1 MRSSS
6 VLALVLALLVAIPAS
21 AAGQLD
27 AEASAA
33 VVATWRVSLSDV
45 AYPGVSVL
53 VEYREKWAVHSQ
65 FALLTIK
72 DQAVTAHALLLIATP
87 DADPSAPPPP
97 HWRTASVTSASCP
110 QLAGLAKAVSGFR
123 LPLVPSNALTLD
135 PATYAV
141 TVATS
146 SAQTSFRVN
155 EPEGSFWGD
164 PGDPKNPLPS
174 WVRRLFSAL
183 YACTTPAA

>member
-1 MRSSS
+1 M
-6 VLALVLALLVAIPAS
+6 PAS
-21 AAGQLD
+21 AVGALD

-33 VVATWRVSLSDV
+33 VVATWRGSLSDV
-45 AYPGVSVL
+45 DYPGLSVL

-65 FALLTIK
+65 FVLLTIK
-72 DQAVTAHALLLIATP
+72 GQTVTAHALLLIATP
-87 DADPSAPPPP
+87 DSDPSAPPPP
-97 HWRTASVTSASCP
+97 LWRTASATSASCP
-110 QLAGLAKAVSGFR
+110 QLAGLAKAVSAFR

-146 SAQTSFRVN
+146 SAQASFRVN

-164 PGDPKNPLPS
+164 PGDPKNPLPG

-183 YACTTPAA
+183 HACATPAA

>member
-1 MRSSS
+1 MRSSV
-6 VLALVLALLVAIPAS
+6 VLAFALALLGAIPAP
-21 AAGQLD
+21 AAGTLD

-33 VVATWRVSLSDV
+33 VVAAWRDSLGDV
-45 AYPGVSVL
+45 HYPGLSVL

-65 FALLTIK
+65 FVLLTING
-72 DQAVTAHALLLIATP
+72 QTVTAHALLLIATP

-97 HWRTASVTSASCP
+97 LWRTASATPASCP
-110 QLAGLAKAVSGFR
+110 QLAGLAKAVTGFR
-123 LPLVPSNALTLD
+123 LPLVPSNALTLA

-146 SAQTSFRVN
+146 SAQMSFRVN

-164 PGDPKNPLPS
+164 PGDPQNPLPS

-183 YACTTPAA
+183 HACTTPAA

>member
-1 MRSSS
+1 M
-6 VLALVLALLVAIPAS
+6 PAS
-21 AAGQLD
+21 AVGTLD

-33 VVATWRVSLSDV
+33 VVATWRASLSDV
-45 AYPGVSVL
+45 NYPALAVL

-65 FALLTIK
+65 FVLLTIK
-72 DQAVTAHALLLIATP
+72 GQTVTAYALLLIATP
-87 DADPSAPPPP
+87 DADPSSPPPP
-97 HWRTASVTSASCP
+97 LWRTVSATPASCP
-110 QLAGLAKAVSGFR
+110 QLAGLAKAVLNFR

-141 TVATS
+141 TVATA
-146 SAQTSFRVN
+146 SAQTSVRVN

-164 PGDPKNPLPS
+164 AGDPKNPLPS

-183 YACTTPAA
+183 HACTTPAA